1 MRNRKSNRLHGRN
14 RKDVLLSVEKAKL
27 IREAFSNFEGI
38 KKDFLKEQA
47 VLYGTSSA
55 AIDNVIYN
63 KCWVN

>member
-1 MRNRKSNRLHGRN
+1 M
-14 RKDVLLSVEKAKL
+14 LSVEKAKL